1 VPICK
6 AVIDIGTNSVRLF
19 VAVKEGN
26 TFFPLTRQLVTTRLG
41 AGLVST
47 ALLSSEGKKRTLAAI
62 RSFIATADRL
72 CAEKILIIGTSAM
85 REAQDGAFFAEQ
97 IQNQFGV
104 PVNILPRETEALYSY
119 TGVTLSLSSMTDLVV
134 FDLGGGSCEI
144 IWSQAGQLVLC
155 SQKIGAVYL
164 SERFF
169 AHDPPQ
175 AAEVELAQKFIRQ
188 QLAECCLP
196 ARPLVGVGGTV
207 TSLAAMAMEMR
218 EYAAERV
225 HGYSLSR
232 PTVSR
237 LLATMLS
244 LPCPER
250 ERLPGIQKERA
261 AILPAG
267 TLVVDLL
274 LAISG
279 ESSLLVSEGDIL
291 LGSLYHLSEEA

>member
-1 VPICK
+1 MIG
-6 AVIDIGTNSVRLF
+6 AVIEIGTNSVRLL
-19 VAVKEGN
+19 VAVREGN

-41 AGLVST
+41 AGLIST
-47 ALLSSEGKKRTLAAI
+47 ALLSTEGKKRTLAAI
-62 RSFIATADRL
+62 RSFITAADRL
-72 CAEKILIIGTSAM
+72 CTEKIIIIGTSAM
-85 REAQDGAFFAEQ
+85 REAQDGAIFAKQ

-104 PVNILPRETEALYSY
+104 SVNILPCETEALYSY
-119 TGVTLSLSSMTDLVV
+119 TGVTLSLPAKTGSVV

-144 IWSQAGQLVLC
+144 IWSQEGQLVLC

-175 AAEVELAQKFIRQ
+175 TAEVELAQSFIRQ
-188 QLAECCLP
+188 QLAECRLP

-218 EYAAERV
+218 EYAAEQI

-232 PTVSR
+232 TTVRR
-237 LLATMLS
+237 LLAAMLS
-244 LPCPER
+244 LPCSER

-267 TLVVDLL
+267 TLAVDLL
-274 LAISG
+274 LEISG
-279 ESSLLVSEGDIL
+279 EQALLVSEGDIL